1 MMTLNP
7 IIRFILVQ
15 KESELK
21 YHYYFLK
28 GAILMMKI
36 EDYVLL
42 YFFISARWC
51 PCRGSCRF
59 VYNTALFQ
67 KNKEKIIFLSLF

>member
-42 YFFISARWC
+42 YFFISAR
-51 PCRGSCRF
+51 
-59 VYNTALFQ
+59 
-67 KNKEKIIFLSLF
+67 

>member
-1 MMTLNP
+1 MMTLNPIIKMMTLNP

-42 YFFISARWC
+42 YFFISAR
-51 PCRGSCRF
+51 
-59 VYNTALFQ
+59 
-67 KNKEKIIFLSLF
+67 